1 MIHTYAIEQSTCRE
15 MLANA
20 QVTSKLLSLLCLPL
34 QQHYLSTLNRMATVG
49 PPSNGPIPKTGRI
62 CVAFSPSALKTQG
75 AGLET
80 SSISGNNVCHRVRP
94 LKAAVFLL
102 FLLFSLIII
111 FPFSCSSS
119 SSSHKLGG
127 RKAS

>member
-1 MIHTYAIEQSTCRE
+1 

-49 PPSNGPIPKTGRI
+49 PPSNGPVPKTGRI
-62 CVAFSPSALKTQG
+62 CGAFSPSALKTQG

-94 LKAAVFLL
+94 LKAALLLCFCSFFFLVL
-102 FLLFSLIII
+102 LLFSP
-111 FPFSCSSS
+111 FPV
-119 SSSHKLGG
+119 
-127 RKAS
+127 AAAAAIN